1 MPEDRGTTDGPPSRP
16 SRRRLLQVAGLAVA
30 SGLAGCGSSN
40 DGGGDEDDSNGSDA
54 DGEDDDSDGSDFSIE
69 SHCQVD
75 LTPSEVAVVSCQSEA
90 DQGDLLITTV
100 LRNESQQTINVF
112 ENRYEV
118 RVYEEDEE
126 VVEDSMS
133 ELEYDIT
140 ANRHTQFPE
149 GREVEPGETL
159 PVTHRIGLDE
169 SKTPEDVEFY
179 TITIRRR

>member
-1 MPEDRGTTDGPPSRP
+1 MSNDDTRETTPSSSLP
-16 SRRRLLQVAGLAVA
+16 ATRRTLLASVAGIA
-30 SGLAGCGSSN
+30 GLAGCGSSN
-40 DGGGDEDDSNGSDA
+40 DGGDEGDDGDGSDG
-54 DGEDDDSDGSDFSIE
+54 DGGDDGSDSDFSIE
-69 SHCQVD
+69 SRCQVD